1 MSESDE
7 MISYEGSQPEGF
19 QPVAS
24 SQDFEQ
30 LEFLREEIN
39 VPLHEPLPVDY
50 NVAFS
55 DVPEASCSAVKTAG
69 RKRKNQATDDANGT
83 KRRGENNGDILVKI
97 CKRAEDS
104 RPLWR
109 D

>member
-30 LEFLREEIN
+30 LEFLREEVN

-55 DVPEASCSAVKTAG
+55 DVPDDLPAAVTRKHPAPPLNRPVANG
-69 RKRKNQATDDANGT
+69 RILQNQATDDANGT
-83 KRRGENNGDILVKI
+83 KRRVFYT
-97 CKRAEDS
+97 
-104 RPLWR
+104 
-109 D
+109 

>member
-30 LEFLREEIN
+30 LEILREEAN

-50 NVAFS
+50 NVVFS
-55 DVPEASCSAVKTAG
+55 DVSDDLASSSSEPEAACSAVKTTG
-69 RKRKNQATDDANGT
+69 RKRKVNTF
-83 KRRGENNGDILVKI
+83 
-97 CKRAEDS
+97 
-104 RPLWR
+104 
-109 D
+109 